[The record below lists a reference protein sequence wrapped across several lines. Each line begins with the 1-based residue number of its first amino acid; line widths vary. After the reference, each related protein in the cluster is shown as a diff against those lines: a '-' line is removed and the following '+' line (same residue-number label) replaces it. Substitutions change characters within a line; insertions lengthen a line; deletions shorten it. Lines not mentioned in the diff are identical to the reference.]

1 MAVLERENG
10 MIQRIAIAT
19 ALVAAAGCST
29 LLMDPLEQFR
39 VDNKKNL
46 DRVAVGMTRMEVES
60 VMGNGRAGGGLPE
73 VAFGRV
79 QYLAVRNPMRVENV
93 MANDGSAYHVLFYY
107 TDVRTLDDKVT
118 DDELTPVVLRDD
130 KVAGIGY
137 GFLGTRA
144 PKYAQFTTVK

>member
-1 MAVLERENG
+1 M
-10 MIQRIAIAT
+10 RILLAIASL
-19 ALVAAAGCST
+19 LVLAGGCST

-46 DRVAVGMTRMEVES
+46 GKVAVGMTRMEVES
-60 VMGNGRAGGGLPE
+60 VMGNARAGGGLPE

-79 QYLAVRNPMRVENV
+79 QYLAARNPMRIEDV
-93 MANDGSAYHVLFYY
+93 MANDGTAYQVLFYY

-118 DDELTPVVLRDD
+118 DEELTPVVLRDG

-137 GFLGTRA
+137 GYLGIRA